1 MAGNQPTLLLKSQN
15 NINLYKKFNSQL
27 NLTKIFA
34 KYAYWLDSPQLS
46 LSLAQLSPSLSF
58 LSVTKLFSLNI
69 QHSQLF
75 ATIYMSGCEVGHWD
89 IIIWVG
95 RGKL

>member
-34 KYAYWLDSPQLS
+34 KYAYWQASTVEPELGTAQPQLVS
-46 LSLAQLSPSLSF
+46 LFIRVEIITCDSLQGNSCLLF
-58 LSVTKLFSLNI
+58 KLLFMVSGLTLLNV
-69 QHSQLF
+69 L
-75 ATIYMSGCEVGHWD
+75 
-89 IIIWVG
+89 
-95 RGKL
+95 

>member
-34 KYAYWLDSPQLS
+34 KYAYWQASPVEFELGTAQPQLVICIYDIVHNVLGS
-46 LSLAQLSPSLSF
+46 LMA
-58 LSVTKLFSLNI
+58 
-69 QHSQLF
+69 
-75 ATIYMSGCEVGHWD
+75 
-89 IIIWVG
+89 
-95 RGKL
+95 

>member
-34 KYAYWLDSPQLS
+34 KYAYWQASPVEPELGTAQPQL
-46 LSLAQLSPSLSF
+46 
-58 LSVTKLFSLNI
+58 V
-69 QHSQLF
+69 
-75 ATIYMSGCEVGHWD
+75 
-89 IIIWVG
+89 
-95 RGKL
+95 

>member
-34 KYAYWLDSPQLS
+34 KYSYWQGSPVEPELGTAQPQL
-46 LSLAQLSPSLSF
+46 
-58 LSVTKLFSLNI
+58 VTFI
-69 QHSQLF
+69 
-75 ATIYMSGCEVGHWD
+75 VGH
-89 IIIWVG
+89 
-95 RGKL
+95 